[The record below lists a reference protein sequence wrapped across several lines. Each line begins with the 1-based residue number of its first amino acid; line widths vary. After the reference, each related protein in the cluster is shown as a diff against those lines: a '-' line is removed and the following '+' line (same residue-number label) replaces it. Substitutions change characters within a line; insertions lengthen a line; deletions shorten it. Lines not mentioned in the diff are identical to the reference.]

1 LEIKPA
7 LGSIHG
13 LRILTLARIS
23 KDVSFHQASNG
34 EDEVCVVRIEGSFI
48 MIVKWISVLTTC
60 LVLQSGLIMQ
70 GQSSRQLARRDLTAY
85 DKAGPYTI
93 DYEPP
98 YKGDKYLGEIRS
110 FLWEHWKERRLGVV
124 NATFYTIEGDPTIST
139 SFVEPDAN
147 GCWRITVESESIISA
162 LLPKGKKPRREITQ
176 DDYDV
181 IDRVEATGESSAP
194 SIPVAEQELRQPQ
207 TYRLRLRNS
216 RTNSVRI
223 F

>member
-1 LEIKPA
+1 
-7 LGSIHG
+7 
-13 LRILTLARIS
+13 
-23 KDVSFHQASNG
+23 
-34 EDEVCVVRIEGSFI
+34 
-48 MIVKWISVLTTC
+48 
-60 LVLQSGLIMQ
+60 MQ
-70 GQSSRQLARRDLTAY
+70 GKSLGQQARRNLAAY
-85 DKAGPYTI
+85 DKAGPYSL
-93 DYEPP
+93 DNEPP
-98 YKGDKYLGEIRS
+98 WEKREKMAGEIRG
-110 FLWEHWKERRLGVV
+110 FLWEHWKERRFGLVK
-124 NATFYTIEGDPTIST
+124 ATFFSIEGDHT
-139 SFVEPDAN
+139 SSSFFVAPDAN

-216 RTNSVRI
+216 QTNSVRI